1 MTATAN
7 IRTVLTATQPGRH
20 LPARSRPLSA
30 QAVKTP
36 ASTLEPSYRGPV
48 GPRRILNSR
57 TDRSTVSEMVYS
69 DVIEK
74 IGMTI
79 DAAGVVVIV
88 TGAAIA
94 FVVTA
99 VRLSRRE
106 SNVYQR
112 FRQQLGRAILLGLEL
127 LVAADIIRTVAA
139 SPNLTSVAILA
150 AIVLIRTFL
159 SFSLEVE
166 TTGRWPWQK
175 RDISAS

>member
-1 MTATAN
+1 
-7 IRTVLTATQPGRH
+7 
-20 LPARSRPLSA
+20 
-30 QAVKTP
+30 
-36 ASTLEPSYRGPV
+36 
-48 GPRRILNSR
+48 
-57 TDRSTVSEMVYS
+57 MVFN

-79 DAAGVVVIV
+79 DAAGVAVIV

-94 FVVTA
+94 FVATA

>member
-1 MTATAN
+1 
-7 IRTVLTATQPGRH
+7 
-20 LPARSRPLSA
+20 
-30 QAVKTP
+30 
-36 ASTLEPSYRGPV
+36 
-48 GPRRILNSR
+48 
-57 TDRSTVSEMVYS
+57 MVFN

-139 SPNLTSVAILA
+139 SPSLTSVAILA

-159 SFSLEVE
+159 SFSLELE

>member
-1 MTATAN
+1 
-7 IRTVLTATQPGRH
+7 
-20 LPARSRPLSA
+20 
-30 QAVKTP
+30 
-36 ASTLEPSYRGPV
+36 
-48 GPRRILNSR
+48 
-57 TDRSTVSEMVYS
+57 MVFN

>member
-1 MTATAN
+1 MKRN
-7 IRTVLTATQPGRH
+7 SEGRWFN
-20 LPARSRPLSA
+20 RKQFGRVVGFNGA
-30 QAVKTP
+30 QISGVC
-36 ASTLEPSYRGPV
+36 L
-48 GPRRILNSR
+48 
-57 TDRSTVSEMVYS
+57 DRSTGSEMVFN

-88 TGAAIA
+88 TGAAIV
-94 FVVTA
+94 FVVGA

-106 SNVYQR
+106 SDVYRR
-112 FRQQLGRAILLGLEL
+112 FRQQLGQAILLGLEL
-127 LVAADIIRTVAA
+127 LVAGDIIRTVAT
-139 SPNLTSVAILA
+139 SPSLNSVAILA

-175 RDISAS
+175 HEVAAS

>member
-1 MTATAN
+1 MGYN
-7 IRTVLTATQPGRH
+7 
-20 LPARSRPLSA
+20 
-30 QAVKTP
+30 
-36 ASTLEPSYRGPV
+36 
-48 GPRRILNSR
+48 
-57 TDRSTVSEMVYS
+57 

-99 VRLSRRE
+99 VRLSRHE
-106 SNVYQR
+106 SNVYR
-112 FRQQLGRAILLGLEL
+112 RLRQQLGQAILLGLEL
-127 LVAADIIRTVAA
+127 LVAGDIIRTVAT
-139 SPNLTSVAILA
+139 SPSLTSVAVLA

-175 RDISAS
+175 REVAAS